1 MKCYKLKVK
10 LLNIS
15 KPPIWR
21 DVLVA
26 QDSTF
31 EDLHHIIQ
39 IAMGWESCHLHQ
51 FIVGNRKNG
60 IYIGVDQFD
69 MGMDMLDHTQIHI
82 DQYLKKKKDKCWYEY
97 DFGDG
102 WEHEI
107 MLVDIVEIPK
117 EQPVPFVI
125 KGKGACPPED
135 CGGPWGYQELKEI
148 INNPKA
154 EDYEEMMEW
163 VGEDFD
169 PSYFDLDQ
177 ANSHLFEQFLMP
189 SIEEIIEQRVPNNV
203 LVNFSE
209 KHSSLWSKEQLKIAK
224 KLFGDVVDLELPTV
238 KPTMSKEEVQFLATS
253 YVEQIFI
260 LNPKA
265 VHLGGQGSFTVVIV
279 QLLESFGISCIE
291 STFEKQINLSKKGDK
306 SVEYTF
312 CQFREYL

>member
-1 MKCYKLKVK
+1 MKCYQLKVK

-60 IYIGVDQFD
+60 IYIGIDQFD
-69 MGMDMLDHTQIHI
+69 MGEDMLDHTQIYI
-82 DQYLKKKKDKCWYEY
+82 TQYLKKKKDKCWYEY

-102 WEHEI
+102 WVHEI
-107 MLVDIVEIPK
+107 TVVGMVEISK

-169 PSYFDLDQ
+169 PNYFDLDQ
-177 ANSHLFEQFLMP
+177 TNSYLFEQFLMP
-189 SIEEIIEQRVPNNV
+189 SIEEMIEQRIPNNV

-209 KHSSLWSKEQLKIAK
+209 NHSSSWSKEQLKIAK
-224 KLFGDVVDLELPTV
+224 KLFGDVVDLKLPTV
-238 KPTMSKEEVQFLATS
+238 KPTLSKEEVQLLATN

-265 VHLGGQGSFTVVIV
+265 VHLDGQGSFIVVIV
-279 QLLESFGISCIE
+279 QLLESFGIPCIE
-291 STFEKQINLSKKGDK
+291 STFEKHINLSKKGDK
-306 SVEYTF
+306 SIEYTF